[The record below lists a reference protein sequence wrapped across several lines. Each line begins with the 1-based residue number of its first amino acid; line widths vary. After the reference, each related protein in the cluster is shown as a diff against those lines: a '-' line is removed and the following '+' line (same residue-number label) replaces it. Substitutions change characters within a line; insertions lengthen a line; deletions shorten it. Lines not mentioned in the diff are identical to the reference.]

1 MININLNTKYNVDFT
16 SNFKKQYK
24 KIVKKSEDVD
34 KFIVV
39 LEKIANG
46 KKLEEKYKDHLLIN
60 DKYYKDCR
68 ECHIKPDLLLVYQY
82 QKEKNVLFL
91 VGIGSHSEIF
101 KE

>member
-46 KKLEEKYKDHLLIN
+46 KKIRRKI
-60 DKYYKDCR
+60 
-68 ECHIKPDLLLVYQY
+68 
-82 QKEKNVLFL
+82 
-91 VGIGSHSEIF
+91 
-101 KE
+101 